1 MDSTTDAELSIPDD
15 VWVAL
20 AAAVCTVGLSVVL
33 RFVLDQSVGYLVRL
47 TPLWL
52 YFAYLFAG
60 KNADSGPLAEV
71 RTWVVVIVAVTLG
84 VLGYVAL

>member
-1 MDSTTDAELSIPDD
+1 MDSTPDAELSVPDD

-20 AAAVCTVGLSVVL
+20 AAAACTVGLSLVL
-33 RFVLDQSVGYLVRL
+33 RFVFGQSVGFLVRL

-52 YFAYLFAG
+52 YFAYLFVG

-71 RTWVVVIVAVTLG
+71 RTWLVVIVATTLG
-84 VLGYVAL
+84 VLGYAVL